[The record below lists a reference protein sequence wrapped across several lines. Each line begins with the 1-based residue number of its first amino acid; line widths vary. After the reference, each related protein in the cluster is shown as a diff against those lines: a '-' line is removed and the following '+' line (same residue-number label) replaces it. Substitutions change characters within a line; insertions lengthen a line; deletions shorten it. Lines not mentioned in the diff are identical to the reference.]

1 MSEQTSARTIAGVER
16 AIDVLNL
23 FAEDGVR
30 SLGVTEIAQRLDLSK
45 AVVHRLLSSFRA
57 KDYLRLDEDRRYTLG
72 PRILTL
78 GLSYLD
84 RLDIQELGRA
94 ALHDLSARTNETATL
109 SVRAG
114 LQRVYVD
121 QVVPPRDVKMVVQL
135 GGSYPLY
142 AGSSSKAML
151 AFLPEELC
159 RSYLDAHPLEPL
171 TDVTITDRRALERD
185 LALVR
190 ERGYAVS
197 LGERQAGSGS
207 VAAPVLAHDGQVQA
221 VISACG
227 PLERFRDEIDT
238 CAEHLLDVTRAL
250 SARMGFRGS

>member
-16 AIDVLNL
+16 ALDVLNL
-23 FAEDGVR
+23 FSENGVR
-30 SLGVTEIAQRLDLSK
+30 SLGVTEIAERLDLSK
-45 AVVHRLLSSFRA
+45 AVVHRILSSFRA
-57 KDYLRLDEDRRYTLG
+57 KEYLRLDDERRYALG

-84 RLDIQELGRA
+84 RLDLQELARE
-94 ALHDLSARTNETATL
+94 ALRDLSARTNETATL

-114 LQRVYVD
+114 WSRVYVD
-121 QVVPPRDVKMVVQL
+121 QVLPPRDIKMVVQL
-135 GGSYPLY
+135 GGAYPLH
-142 AGSSSKAML
+142 AGASSKAML
-151 AFLPEELC
+151 AFLSREL
-159 RSYLDAHPLEPL
+159 RTSYLDHHPLRAL
-171 TDVTITDRRALERD
+171 TDVTITERAALERD
-185 LALVR
+185 LEAVR

-227 PLERFRDEIDT
+227 PLERFRDEVDT
-238 CAEHLLDVTRAL
+238 CAGHLLDVTGAL
-250 SARMGFRGS
+250 SARLGHRTG